1 MSYADPNMQS
11 SLYGLI
17 GFPLSHSFSKDY
29 FTEKFERMKL
39 DNHQYELFPLEN
51 IEQLPALIA
60 AHPNL
65 AGLNVTI
72 PYKKLVMPFLD
83 KIEQAATSIGAV
95 NVIKIKDG
103 QLIGFNSDAYG
114 FELTLRGLIAKKEVL
129 PTELQALVL
138 GTGGASL
145 AIKYVLQKLGIPFQ
159 VVSRTKKPSQIT
171 YEEIDA
177 ICMKKHRLVINCT
190 PLGTYPNVTSFPLLP
205 YDEVTENHFFYDL
218 VYNPA
223 ESVFLKNAKEKGAST
238 INGLAML
245 HLQAERSW
253 EVWRAV

>member
-1 MSYADPNMQS
+1 M
-11 SLYGLI
+11 
-17 GFPLSHSFSKDY
+17 
-29 FTEKFERMKL
+29 EL

-51 IEQLPALIA
+51 IEQFPALVA
-60 AHPNL
+60 SHPNL

-83 KIEQAATSIGAV
+83 KIDQAAADIGAV

-103 QLIGFNSDAYG
+103 QLTGFNSDAYG
-114 FELTLRGLIAKKEVL
+114 FELTLRGLIAKKDVL
-129 PTELQALVL
+129 PTGLKALVL

-159 VVSRTKKPSQIT
+159 VVSRTKKPAQIT

-177 ICMKKHRLVINCT
+177 ACMKEHRVVINCT
-190 PLGTYPNVTSFPLLP
+190 PLGTYPNVTSFPTLP
-205 YDEVTENHFFYDL
+205 YEAVTEHHFFYDL
-218 VYNPA
+218 VYNPT

-253 EVWRAV
+253 EVWGAV